1 MWILRGHKHL
11 FGCIYMCGRCI
22 NRPISIDLSKHIH
35 QQIIFGMRTFITT
48 DTLICTNLGICFTSV
63 HFRLIALDSMVFI
76 LCNNILFIMIWYII
90 GWLDEYRQLRVF
102 SEQIQICSFIVQ
114 YESQILFSVAQG
126 FISYLKVRFKDQL
139 HPLVSLLTNT
149 NVLLTFRGEM
159 QDWIEKNNS

>member
-1 MWILRGHKHL
+1 
-11 FGCIYMCGRCI
+11 
-22 NRPISIDLSKHIH
+22 
-35 QQIIFGMRTFITT
+35 
-48 DTLICTNLGICFTSV
+48 
-63 HFRLIALDSMVFI
+63 
-76 LCNNILFIMIWYII
+76 MIWYII

-102 SEQIQICSFIVQ
+102 SEQIQICSFVVQ